1 MGIDSQKAPPLPAP
15 TETESES
22 VVSSPTELPDDDLAS
37 EADKTADQESSFSL
51 PDDGTPITIKTRGHH
66 KPNRSQTS
74 LLIEYFETTK
84 TKGPPKQGSSKSN
97 RRPSVRV
104 RLAPSKHHDKS
115 GHIQITE
122 TKSSG
127 KSSTMGR
134 RNRDDGPLVQSTLSQ
149 LDMTDPEDSRSM
161 NSYASATEESNVSR
175 QPIEV
180 DIDPNQYRTKKER
193 KASSPLIPATDSKAS
208 LYVPPNMSD
217 ISVIPTDSFLD
228 GETGDREE
236 RRSRSP
242 RRSRSRSRAQEPTG
256 VGSVAAAAAA
266 VALEK
271 KNRRPRSESHDR
283 RIIERAVEK
292 ASRPESKHRS
302 SKSRRTSIDKGDA
315 ESRASARRRSRN
327 GHKDSVVSA
336 ADSSVLSSQL
346 SPSHRSYDS
355 HASSKVSI
363 NNPKLLETVE
373 DAIRRLIL
381 PELSAIKRE
390 RSVRETRQQPNTKQ
404 SLSSLTSV
412 SREELSTANKRKS
425 ADTTHSTKSRGREAR
440 NDLSP
445 RSSLDHTSLVE
456 SIDDQDGTPPRAK
469 EPYEDPA
476 LLGPSAAAGAA
487 MGSRDRSDDKR
498 QRRRRRAKTPERG
511 RASEE
516 YRDTEYEVIPPMP
529 LSSEVNPSE
538 MTRTSILSA
547 DTDRPHSA
555 SEEMT
560 PVREVPR
567 GVASMES
574 LEKAPTPTRTPLQPT
589 LQVLGA
595 QHANIS
601 HGDLKALPRQGP
613 GEYDDREY
621 NDSDLSQNYTHEQY
635 DDEYDDDHVEPGV
648 YERGYFQQD
657 VPPPLRYVPY
667 QQERRGLSPIQSVS
681 GYTENESDLHHR
693 RDSRATQS
701 DLSSPGKSISSMPSH
716 MRSREFGDDISD
728 LRSSG
733 YYQDTQYTDGS
744 DVDRVSSGQAVQ
756 GVGANPQIIHQPFS
770 TESAVASLVD
780 GSALSAGQR
789 DSQISYDSR
798 ELSRLSRGASPTKKR
813 SLPGDRLSKPSRAS
827 QEFSE
832 YDLDEYGRKVP
843 RQQNYQHSPSPSEAA
858 IISRGFAKA
867 AAAIAEKE
875 DHSSPVQAERDD
887 QFVGEGVSR
896 NRSFKERTKNG
907 YQPNTTPRHSVDRL
921 SDYEQPRLGASGLP
935 DSDYPMPEIG
945 WGYDKS
951 NASSV
956 VQDPVDE
963 PHNGEYWQQHTPTQE
978 KTFDF
983 DRAATPKA
991 GDREGHGI
999 GIEGAAAAAAV
1010 AAAAGMATAHSRQP
1024 SQDQDDEWQRTS
1036 MDRKRDTLVTNPYEG
1051 TSPIANLPGLEGFG
1065 SPGFDPSAYRGGF
1078 NTGSPGM
1085 HQGDEGYETSAPND
1099 RDMTKG
1105 KGVEHQNQPGSSND
1119 PFFAPKHARQMSGLS
1134 QGMDSQF
1141 YDAST
1146 GNGID
1151 RIESTD
1157 IIALMEH
1164 LMVRDAQRSARDQ
1177 ELIQTVV
1184 QITREMHTSFRDMKR
1199 ALAESEDQIIGEV
1212 QGNTEKTVQRHLGGP
1227 RPLPGSASRSLQGY
1241 SQTNTLDD
1249 LPAKKRGLFRRALK
1263 GLNSKGTKD
1272 LTRIEDMLMHLLTEV
1287 DVLKHQTGGGSATLG
1302 GLSTHNRSMENLQPE
1317 GQYEQDRGYEPEGN
1331 AGTSTASH
1339 ASQSGHLS
1347 IPQARGSS
1355 GRMGYDRKFSDHRI
1369 STVDEGPEDEYDRSQ
1384 PRVSM
1389 ADEYSNPDLLMSP
1402 AVGPPSRAESVPL
1415 ATPPPAVTQN
1425 QASMS
1430 NENTPATDNSKKHK
1444 SKGSSGFLPKIS
1456 RWSETTTSSIG
1467 RVFRNSGQS
1476 RTTKSD
1482 QLDDFF
1488 HPPSR
1493 SGSNLDQHEQYA
1505 KNDPYGDDKLNSGY
1519 SEPDLMANSV
1529 PMEAATPPVRYPHNE
1544 PPMPSTYMTPED
1556 PKYKAHRNSVNLQHP
1571 QPRPG
1576 QTERFRTA
1584 LESSA
1589 INYDSPMSPKSA
1601 DWAGSATSLHRFP
1614 AQQSNRYNDQSPA
1627 DEYRNAYQSSPSV
1640 SGPPRPPKEP
1650 LDSATPPR
1658 NDRVNKLQKMQSPSP
1673 LAYQPMDSAYTTS
1686 TQVRSDSFRSG
1697 SSSPKPENKNLSAA
1711 LNTPA
1716 RRPSGPRAMTP
1727 SKGFRSP
1734 DSDTES
1740 IRSAGD
1746 QSARDDRRRKR
1757 GEPGFPTLMQSFNV

>member
-1 MGIDSQKAPPLPAP
+1 MGIESKKAPPLPAP

-22 VVSSPTELPDDDLAS
+22 VVSSPTELPDDLAS

-127 KSSTMGR
+127 KSSMGR
-134 RNRDDGPLVQSTLSQ
+134 RNRDDGPLVQHSLSQ
-149 LDMTDPEDSRSM
+149 LDMTDPEDSH
-161 NSYASATEESNVSR
+161 SYASATEESNVSR

-180 DIDPNQYRTKKER
+180 DIDPSQYRAKKDR
-193 KASSPLIPATDSKAS
+193 KVSSPLIPATDSKAS
-208 LYVPPNMSD
+208 SYVPPNMSD
-217 ISVIPTDSFLD
+217 ISAIPTDSFLD

-242 RRSRSRSRAQEPTG
+242 LRTQDSAPNG
-256 VGSVAAAAAA
+256 IGSVAAAAAA
-266 VALEK
+266 AALEK

-292 ASRPESKHRS
+292 ASRPESKRRS

-315 ESRASARRRSRN
+315 ESRASARRKSRN
-327 GHKDSVVSA
+327 GHKESLVSA

-390 RSVRETRQQPNTKQ
+390 RSVRETRQPNTKE

-412 SREELSTANKRKS
+412 SREELSAANKRKS

-445 RSSLDHTSLVE
+445 RSSLDHTSVVE
-456 SIDDQDGTPPRAK
+456 SIDGQDDTPRRAK
-469 EPYEDPA
+469 ENLEDPA
-476 LLGPSAAAGAA
+476 FLGPAAAAAGA
-487 MGSRDRSDDKR
+487 MGSGDRSRVDDKR

-516 YRDTEYEVIPPMP
+516 YRDMEYEVIPPMP
-529 LSSEVNPSE
+529 LASEVNPSE
-538 MTRTSILSA
+538 ITRTSILSA
-547 DTDRPHSA
+547 DSDRPHSA

-574 LEKAPTPTRTPLQPT
+574 IEKAPTPTRTPLQPPT

-621 NDSDLSQNYTHEQY
+621 IDSDLSQNYTHEQY
-635 DDEYDDDHVEPGV
+635 DDEYDDDHLEEPGM

-701 DLSSPGKSISSMPSH
+701 DMSSPVKSISSH
-716 MRSREFGDDISD
+716 MRSREFGDDVSD

-744 DVDRVSSGQAVQ
+744 DVDRVTSGQAVQ

-770 TESAVASLVD
+770 TESAVASLIEP
-780 GSALSAGQR
+780 SLLSAGQR
-789 DSQISYDSR
+789 DSQVSYDSR
-798 ELSRLSRGASPTKKR
+798 EGGRISRGASPTKR
-813 SLPGDRLSKPSRAS
+813 TLPGDRLSKTSAAS

-843 RQQNYQHSPSPSEAA
+843 RQQHNQNSPSPSEAA

-875 DHSSPVQAERDD
+875 ERPSSTKVEHHEP
-887 QFVGEGVSR
+887 FVGEGVSR

-907 YQPNTTPRHSVDRL
+907 YQPNTTPRHSIDRL
-921 SDYEQPRLGASGLP
+921 SDYDQPTMGASGLP
-935 DSDYPMPEIG
+935 DSDHPMPEIG
-945 WGYDKS
+945 WGYDQS
-951 NASSV
+951 NTPSL
-956 VQDPVDE
+956 VQEPVDGS
-963 PHNGEYWQQHTPTQE
+963 HNGEHWSQHTPTQE
-978 KTFDF
+978 RTFDF

-991 GDREGHGI
+991 GDREGHGM
-999 GIEGAAAAAAV
+999 GVEGAAAAAAV

-1024 SQDQDDEWQRTS
+1024 SQDQDDEWQRSS

-1051 TSPIANLPGLEGFG
+1051 TSPIANLPGLDGFG

-1099 RDMTKG
+1099 RDMKG
-1105 KGVEHQNQPGSSND
+1105 KGVEFQNQPGLGGGSND
-1119 PFFAPKHARQMSGLS
+1119 PFFAPKHTRQMSGLS

-1241 SQTNTLDD
+1241 SQNTTLDD

-1263 GLNSKGTKD
+1263 GLNNKGTKD

-1287 DVLKHQTGGGSATLG
+1287 DVLKHQTGGAATLA
-1302 GLSTHNRSMENLQPE
+1302 GLSTHNRSVENLQSE

-1347 IPQARGSS
+1347 IPQGRGSS

-1369 STVDEGPEDEYDRSQ
+1369 STVDEGPEDEYDRSH
-1384 PRVSM
+1384 PRVTM

-1425 QASMS
+1425 NQASMS

-1444 SKGSSGFLPKIS
+1444 STRSSGFLPKIS

-1476 RTTKSD
+1476 RATKSD

-1493 SGSNLDQHEQYA
+1493 SGSNLDQQEQYT
-1505 KNDPYGDDKLNSGY
+1505 KHDPYGDDKLNSGY

-1529 PMEAATPPVRYPHNE
+1529 PIEAATPPVRYHLDE
-1544 PPMPSTYMTPED
+1544 PPQPSTYMTPED

-1614 AQQSNRYNDQSPA
+1614 GQQSNRYSDQSAA
-1627 DEYRNAYQSSPSV
+1627 DEYRNAYQSSPSAH
-1640 SGPPRPPKEP
+1640 GPPRPPKEP

-1658 NDRVNKLQKMQSPSP
+1658 NDRVNKLQKKQSPSP
-1673 LAYQPMDSAYTTS
+1673 LAYQPMDGAYTTS
-1686 TQVRSDSFRSG
+1686 TQARSDSFRSG
-1697 SSSPKPENKNLSAA
+1697 SGSPKPENKNLGTA

-1734 DSDTES
+1734 DSDAES

-1757 GEPGFPTLMQSFNV
+1757 DTFGSVARPDSAVSQESETF